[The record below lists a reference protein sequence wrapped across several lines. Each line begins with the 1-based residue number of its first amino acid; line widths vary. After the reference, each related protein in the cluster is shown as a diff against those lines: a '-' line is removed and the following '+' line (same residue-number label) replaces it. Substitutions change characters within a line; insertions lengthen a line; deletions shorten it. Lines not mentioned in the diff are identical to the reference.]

1 MLAPGRSRSA
11 AVLWGYAGPG
21 LRSQGSFGEDRRSRG
36 ARGVGLIA
44 GSSLFSVV
52 FKPAGFIGFRTVT
65 DGWLSATRRPPE
77 DFLGRDRSPSGPVC
91 GGAISAAV
99 RVCRRGAFGEIAPP
113 RRYLGEVGFSATRRP
128 PEDLLGRD
136 RSPSGPVLRR
146 STRLSEATAQRN
158 PRLNIS
164 KKTGSWKVASEW
176 PKVVPKTRA
185 LPKPLTQATG

>member
-1 MLAPGRSRSA
+1 
-11 AVLWGYAGPG
+11 
-21 LRSQGSFGEDRRSRG
+21 
-36 ARGVGLIA
+36 LIA
-44 GSSLFSVV
+44 GPSLFSVV
-52 FKPAGFIGFRTVT
+52 FKPAGFISFRTIT
-65 DGWLSATRRPPE
+65 DNWFLVTRR
-77 DFLGRDRSPSGPVC
+77 L
-91 GGAISAAV
+91 
-99 RVCRRGAFGEIAPP
+99 
-113 RRYLGEVGFSATRRP
+113 

-136 RSPSGPVLRR
+136 RSPSGPALRR